1 MPNFYRR
8 FVGNLQFQLR
18 EYFLNFL
25 KCLSFSFFKL
35 LLFLMLKPSYHE
47 FQILFSR
54 SSSELK
60 FPYQFQRFEST
71 NLISCPFAESA
82 GEHSSSHSINT
93 KHAMLRRLL
102 SWNIQETRI
111 IVGSRDRIS
120 EYYGTV
126 AYRHVFMMIL
136 DGKSSIYLS
145 RDGRSNT
152 SQGFVSFIVYAFG
165 IRVHDYRYIRLPIL
179 LKIEPYQ
186 SLPYDSCILYFQD
199 KFKQKYILWDVLFII
214 WNAITCMLWLVQLSI
229 SLYPFIYCIRL
240 IGSSVGSVLSK
251 EEVVRLNLNFY

>member
-1 MPNFYRR
+1 MPNLYRKP
-8 FVGNLQFQLR
+8 VGNLQSQLR
-18 EYFLNFL
+18 EYFLIFL
-25 KCLSFSFFKL
+25 KRLSFSFFKFL
-35 LLFLMLKPSYHE
+35 LLKSSHHE
-47 FQILFSR
+47 FQIPFSR
-54 SSSELK
+54 SPSELK

-71 NLISCPFAESA
+71 NLIFCPFAESA

-93 KHAMLRRLL
+93 KHAMLRRSL

-126 AYRHVFMMIL
+126 AYRRVFMMIL

-145 RDGRSNT
+145 RDRRSNT

-165 IRVHDYRYIRLPIL
+165 IRAHDYRYIQLPIL

-214 WNAITCMLWLVQLSI
+214 WNAIICMLWLVQLSI

-240 IGSSVGSVLSK
+240 IGSSIGSVLSK
-251 EEVVRLNLNFY
+251 EEVVCSNLNLY